1 MKSKRGQGLPMN
13 TIVIAAL
20 VLIVLVVIIM
30 IFTGSM
36 GNWLTGLKNETGGKT
51 CESYRGATSSN
62 IGHWVDGTTCPSGQ
76 VPIYNTQNA
85 DTHPGQTCCLDKK

>member
-20 VLIVLVVIIM
+20 VLVVLVVLIM

-36 GNWLTGLKNETGGKT
+36 GVFTGESQKKCADYGGKCSVNMQ
-51 CESYRGATSSN
+51 CEEDYLPIGKTSDCK
-62 IGHWVDGTTCPSGQ
+62 DGTHTVGKGDYCCVPSLQ
-76 VPIYNTQNA
+76 
-85 DTHPGQTCCLDKK
+85 KE